1 MTHKKCNFKG
11 NFLLNE
17 SFKSGRKSAKKN
29 PRQRRRLGLDE
40 VCVNLYM
47 CIATLNTM
55 NAHQNKLASVKK
67 TCGI

>member
-11 NFLLNE
+11 NFLQNE
-17 SFKSGRKSAKKN
+17 SFKSGRKVQKN

-55 NAHQNKLASVKK
+55 NAHQNKLACVKK
-67 TCGI
+67 TCEI

>member
-1 MTHKKCNFKG
+1 M
-11 NFLLNE
+11 
-17 SFKSGRKSAKKN
+17 SGSNQAEKRKKN
-29 PRQRRRLGLDE
+29 PRQRGRLGLDE

-55 NAHQNKLASVKK
+55 NAHQNKLACVKK

>member
-1 MTHKKCNFKG
+1 MMHKKCNFKG
-11 NFLLNE
+11 NFCKTKVSNQAE
-17 SFKSGRKSAKKN
+17 KVQKN

-55 NAHQNKLASVKK
+55 NAHQNKLACVKK